1 MTKILTANE
10 VREFHLQKMKVQCEQ
25 LKSRGVVP
33 FLKVMLVGDFAP
45 SVVYTRNKKKFIES
59 IGGKCEIVSLPKDI
73 SPDKFLQEINN
84 AAKDPNVHGCF
95 IQLPVPDQLK
105 ELHLSTLIPAH
116 KDVDG
121 FHFDNLGK
129 LLEGDQGEN
138 SYLPCTPKGIMI
150 LLKYYNISVAK
161 KHVVIIG
168 RSLIVGKPLSLLL
181 TNHDATVT
189 LCHSRTANLAKFT
202 KDADIII
209 TAIGKPNF
217 LTKEYIGNNKPVVID
232 VGINSI
238 DSGKICGD
246 VDYAEVVSLASAIT
260 PVPGGI
266 GPMTILALA
275 DNLLKATENS
285 IKK

>member
-25 LKSRGVVP
+25 LKKRGVVP
-33 FLKVMLVGDFAP
+33 FLSVMLVGDFAP

-59 IGGKCEIVSLPKDI
+59 IGGKCEIVNLPKDI
-73 SPDKFLQEINN
+73 SAEAFVKEIN
-84 AAKDPNVHGCF
+84 KSVTDKSVHGCF

-105 ELHLSTLIPAH
+105 HLPLNSLIPAE

-121 FHFDNLGK
+121 FHFNNLGM
-129 LLEGDQGEN
+129 LLEGDRGEK
-138 SYLPCTPKGIMI
+138 SFLPCTPKGIMI
-150 LLKYYNISVAK
+150 LLKYYNIDVAK

-189 LCHSRTANLAKFT
+189 LCHSKTTNITKFT
-202 KDADIII
+202 KEADIII

-232 VGINSI
+232 VGINSTN
-238 DSGKICGD
+238 SGKICGD
-246 VDYAEVVSLASAIT
+246 VDYAEVSSLTSAIT

-285 IKK
+285 ITK